1 MFRSW
6 GLVSES
12 EKAYY
17 EKHSISEEYSF
28 LKKAFAANMDIAEA
42 AYNTSF
48 IQSIKADNLSPE
60 TYGSVTVLD
69 AYYCYEAAQSIW
81 HACGH
86 ADENSELQNALK
98 KFYNSYAKY
107 NGTFYSTWH
116 VPAAQNVVP
125 NNAFQT
131 YAKHERTI
139 AKEDSPIY
147 LLPALMPCYKLW
159 AWMAYKIYQEW
170 NAERGSNKQ
179 NVRDE
184 KLYGFWVIGNMGNE
198 GESGS
203 ATLADHV
210 IGQWIKDGKEFDE
223 EKALK
228 IFRKSMQCEYE
239 VFSSNGNY

>member
-12 EKAYY
+12 EIMYY
-17 EKHSISEEYSF
+17 EKPSVPEAYNF
-28 LKKAFAANMDIAEA
+28 LQKAFEANMDIAKKT
-42 AYNTSF
+42 YNTPF

-60 TYGSVTVLD
+60 IYGSVTVLD

-131 YAKHERTI
+131 YARHERAI
-139 AKEDSPIY
+139 AKDESPIY

-170 NAERGSNKQ
+170 NPESDSNKQ
-179 NVRDE
+179 NMCDD
-184 KLYGFWVIGNMGNE
+184 KLYSFWVLGNMGTK
-198 GESGS
+198 GDSKS
-203 ATLADHV
+203 ANLANQV
-210 IGQWIKDGKEFDE
+210 ISQWVKEGKEFDE

-228 IFRKSMQCEYE
+228 IFRKSMQCEYD